1 MGYNLD
7 EIKNKVTGI
16 TTSCFEPATDYVVL
30 KTPRWDLQKFR
41 RVSRKIGSQM
51 KSVGEVMAIGRN
63 FEEILQKSYRM
74 LDIGLKGIVLNDE
87 DLVPPKS
94 VDELKEEMK
103 NPTDK
108 RILYI
113 PEAIKKGISI
123 DEIYQLSMI
132 DKWFLYKIKHIV
144 EIEEMLTKINILTE
158 ENLKIEVIKYAKK
171 YGFSDGQIAKAWK
184 VDPFIIQQMRNRFG
198 ILPVVKQI
206 DTLAAEWP
214 AKTNYLY
221 LTYGGTKDD
230 IDFEKSYE
238 EFKDP
243 LKKKIV
249 VLGSGVYR
257 IGSSVEF
264 DWCCVNMAWSLKKAG
279 IQEVIMINYNP
290 ETVSTDY
297 DMSDKLYFEELSG
310 ERVMD
315 ILEKER
321 PYGTVVSVSGQ
332 IGNNLTQK
340 FTKYSDIFRKL
351 NLKILG
357 TQGRDIDR
365 AENRALFSSV
375 LEQLGIAHRNGKH
388 YPRKKQL

>member
-1 MGYNLD
+1 LGYNLD